1 MGFNKVFFMLFGGF
15 IGYLIGNVRGQKYR
29 HVVGFFTGWIARH
42 QGEGIPVHY
51 AEVYHPITDITFTLS
66 QAEQELLKDPYER
79 SHRCLPPLEKD
90 DLEEGKRGGSDE
102 PPNDG
107 NPGAAGGAG
116 EPTHKAGGTK
126 QDS

>member
-79 SHRCLPPLEKD
+79 SHRGLPPLEKD
-90 DLEEGKRGGSDE
+90 DLEEGK
-102 PPNDG
+102 
-107 NPGAAGGAG
+107 
-116 EPTHKAGGTK
+116 
-126 QDS
+126 